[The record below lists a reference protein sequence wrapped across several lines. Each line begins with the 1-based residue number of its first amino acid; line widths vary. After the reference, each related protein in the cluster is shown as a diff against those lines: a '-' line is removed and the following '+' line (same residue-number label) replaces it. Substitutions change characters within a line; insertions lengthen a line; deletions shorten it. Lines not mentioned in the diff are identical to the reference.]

1 MPRRPTGSWKH
12 ERSPFVC
19 LLHAGFLSAPSEKS
33 EAVGH
38 TAHEP
43 QPSTPASKAIEPSP
57 ARSRWSEWT
66 LHNSGLYYYRARYIS
81 FEDISSIPPT
91 GRNSIV
97 PNVQGGYIHY
107 QSMGVNEGT
116 SQGTSQAPELSTCS
130 TVTTPTASDPP
141 VSTQEVYGQQNDQL
155 VVSAKTT
162 EDSMLMSGAL
172 QPEADTTETVVVI
185 SNSNALKR
193 KSTTSKKQ
201 KEKKKHGKKLDV
213 DKRKQVS
220 NKAKVNK
227 WFMALIRGIPNSRG
241 LGSTL
246 LHLSNVPH
254 HQASPIFTIYQAPA
268 QPRPCVHATT
278 RKLHL
283 TATMTSTIG
292 IPIKLLNEAQGHIV
306 TLEITSGQTYRGK
319 LLDAEDNMN
328 VQLKDITVT
337 ARDGRVSHLDQVYI
351 RGSHVRFFIVPDM
364 LRNAPMF
371 RSRNVRGRG
380 VGLARGRATVSRARA
395 GGRGGR

>member
-1 MPRRPTGSWKH
+1 MRKCLRISTICEPRVCDPAQLPFAWRDIPGLYLFNVPVFSCTYF
-12 ERSPFVC
+12 RSGV
-19 LLHAGFLSAPSEKS
+19 LSDRRITNMVNKR
-33 EAVGH
+33 H

-43 QPSTPASKAIEPSP
+43 QPSTPASKAIEPLHP
-57 ARSRWSEWT
+57 RSRWSEWA

-141 VSTQEVYGQQNDQL
+141 VSAQEVYGQQNDQL
-155 VVSAKTT
+155 VVSTKTT
-162 EDSMLMSGAL
+162 KDSMLMSGAL

-185 SNSNALKR
+185 SNSSALKR
-193 KSTTSKKQ
+193 KSTPSKKQ

-227 WFMALIRGIPNSRG
+227 WLD
-241 LGSTL
+241 TL
-246 LHLSNVPH
+246 
-254 HQASPIFTIYQAPA
+254 
-268 QPRPCVHATT
+268 
-278 RKLHL
+278 
-283 TATMTSTIG
+283 
-292 IPIKLLNEAQGHIV
+292 
-306 TLEITSGQTYRGK
+306 
-319 LLDAEDNMN
+319 
-328 VQLKDITVT
+328 
-337 ARDGRVSHLDQVYI
+337 
-351 RGSHVRFFIVPDM
+351 
-364 LRNAPMF
+364 
-371 RSRNVRGRG
+371 
-380 VGLARGRATVSRARA
+380 
-395 GGRGGR
+395 

>member
-1 MPRRPTGSWKH
+1 MVNKR
-12 ERSPFVC
+12 
-19 LLHAGFLSAPSEKS
+19 
-33 EAVGH
+33 H

-43 QPSTPASKAIEPSP
+43 QPSTPASKAIEPLP
-57 ARSRWSEWT
+57 TRSRWSEWA

-97 PNVQGGYIHY
+97 PNFQGGYIHY
-107 QSMGVNEGT
+107 QSMGVNEAA
-116 SQGTSQAPELSTCS
+116 SQGSSQAPELSTCS

-141 VSTQEVYGQQNDQL
+141 VSTQEVHGQQNDQL

-162 EDSMLMSGAL
+162 EDSTLMSGAL

-227 WFMALIRGIPNSRG
+227 WLD
-241 LGSTL
+241 TL
-246 LHLSNVPH
+246 
-254 HQASPIFTIYQAPA
+254 
-268 QPRPCVHATT
+268 
-278 RKLHL
+278 
-283 TATMTSTIG
+283 
-292 IPIKLLNEAQGHIV
+292 
-306 TLEITSGQTYRGK
+306 
-319 LLDAEDNMN
+319 
-328 VQLKDITVT
+328 
-337 ARDGRVSHLDQVYI
+337 
-351 RGSHVRFFIVPDM
+351 
-364 LRNAPMF
+364 
-371 RSRNVRGRG
+371 
-380 VGLARGRATVSRARA
+380 
-395 GGRGGR
+395 

>member
-1 MPRRPTGSWKH
+1 MVN
-12 ERSPFVC
+12 ER
-19 LLHAGFLSAPSEKS
+19 
-33 EAVGH
+33 H

-43 QPSTPASKAIEPSP
+43 QPSTPASKAIEPLP
-57 ARSRWSEWT
+57 ARSRWSEWA

-107 QSMGVNEGT
+107 QSMSVNEATNRGS
-116 SQGTSQAPELSTCS
+116 SQVPELSTCS
-130 TVTTPTASDPP
+130 TVTTPTASDPQ
-141 VSTQEVYGQQNDQL
+141 VSTQVYGQQNGQL
-155 VVSAKTT
+155 VVSTKTT

-227 WFMALIRGIPNSRG
+227 WLD
-241 LGSTL
+241 TL
-246 LHLSNVPH
+246 
-254 HQASPIFTIYQAPA
+254 
-268 QPRPCVHATT
+268 
-278 RKLHL
+278 
-283 TATMTSTIG
+283 
-292 IPIKLLNEAQGHIV
+292 
-306 TLEITSGQTYRGK
+306 
-319 LLDAEDNMN
+319 
-328 VQLKDITVT
+328 
-337 ARDGRVSHLDQVYI
+337 
-351 RGSHVRFFIVPDM
+351 
-364 LRNAPMF
+364 
-371 RSRNVRGRG
+371 
-380 VGLARGRATVSRARA
+380 
-395 GGRGGR
+395 

>member
-1 MPRRPTGSWKH
+1 MVNKR
-12 ERSPFVC
+12 
-19 LLHAGFLSAPSEKS
+19 
-33 EAVGH
+33 H

-43 QPSTPASKAIEPSP
+43 QPSTPASKVIEPLHP
-57 ARSRWSEWT
+57 RSRWSEWT

-107 QSMGVNEGT
+107 QSMSVNEVT
-116 SQGTSQAPELSTCS
+116 SQGSSQAPELSTCS

-141 VSTQEVYGQQNDQL
+141 VSAQEPYGLQNDQL
-155 VVSAKTT
+155 VVSTKTT

-201 KEKKKHGKKLDV
+201 KEKKKKHGKKLDV

-227 WFMALIRGIPNSRG
+227 WLD
-241 LGSTL
+241 TL
-246 LHLSNVPH
+246 
-254 HQASPIFTIYQAPA
+254 
-268 QPRPCVHATT
+268 
-278 RKLHL
+278 
-283 TATMTSTIG
+283 
-292 IPIKLLNEAQGHIV
+292 
-306 TLEITSGQTYRGK
+306 
-319 LLDAEDNMN
+319 
-328 VQLKDITVT
+328 
-337 ARDGRVSHLDQVYI
+337 
-351 RGSHVRFFIVPDM
+351 
-364 LRNAPMF
+364 
-371 RSRNVRGRG
+371 
-380 VGLARGRATVSRARA
+380 
-395 GGRGGR
+395 